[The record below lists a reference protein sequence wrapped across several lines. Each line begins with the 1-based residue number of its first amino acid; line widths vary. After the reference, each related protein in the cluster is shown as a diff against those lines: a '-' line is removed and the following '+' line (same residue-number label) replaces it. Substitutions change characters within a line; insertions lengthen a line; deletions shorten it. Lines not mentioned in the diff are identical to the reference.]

1 MKKILELIKGL
12 YNWLNTDGLL
22 HISFTSMVIT
32 FSFPLIKWWSVGLA
46 VLVGLAKE
54 AYDILVKKSD
64 PKLSIH
70 DLICNCIGVIMTV
83 ILILVGYAN
92 MRGKFISGLI
102 GIEYSKDDQIA
113 LLANGEDSEEH
124 SKELAD
130 FMKIRSEAKKN
141 VDEVLSRFNSDI
153 L

>member
-1 MKKILELIKGL
+1 MRCQKEYQKTTKIIFLVMKKIFELIKSL

-22 HISFTSMVIT
+22 DISFTSMIII

-70 DLICNCIGVIMTV
+70 DLICDCIGIVMTV
-83 ILILVGYAN
+83 IILLVGYT
-92 MRGKFISGLI
+92 R
-102 GIEYSKDDQIA
+102 
-113 LLANGEDSEEH
+113 
-124 SKELAD
+124 
-130 FMKIRSEAKKN
+130 
-141 VDEVLSRFNSDI
+141 
-153 L
+153 

>member
-1 MKKILELIKGL
+1 MKNIFELIKGL
-12 YNWLNTDGLL
+12 YDWLNTDGLL
-22 HISFTSMVIT
+22 HISITSMIIT

-70 DLICNCIGVIMTV
+70 DLICDCIGIVMTA

-92 MRGKFISGLI
+92 MRGKFIAGLI

-113 LLANGEDSEEH
+113 LLANGEDTNEH
-124 SKELAD
+124 AEELAK
-130 FMKIRSEAKKN
+130 FKAIRAAAKKA
-141 VDEVLSRFNSDI
+141 VDELLKREK
-153 L
+153 